1 MDINIPFLGSLR
13 VLECLGAVVDL
24 TQQVVYFSTL
34 DVTAKLKRVGGH
46 LAIEI
51 NQFPAQQHRLR
62 VWTQL
67 ADKGFDDPEVA
78 TTFHL
83 GACRLLQ
90 HVGNYGSFSNSIT
103 FASDPPRW
111 TSIPS

>member
-67 ADKGFDDPEVA
+67 ADKGFDQERAFPE
-78 TTFHL
+78 
-83 GACRLLQ
+83 LLR
-90 HVGNYGSFSNSIT
+90 G
-103 FASDPPRW
+103 RW
-111 TSIPS
+111 GEGKISPNPVHERS